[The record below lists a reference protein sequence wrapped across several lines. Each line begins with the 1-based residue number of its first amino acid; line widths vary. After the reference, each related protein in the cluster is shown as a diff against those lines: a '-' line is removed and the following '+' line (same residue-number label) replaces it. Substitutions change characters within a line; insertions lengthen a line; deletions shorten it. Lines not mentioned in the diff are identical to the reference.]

1 MKKGEFN
8 LFKCDTCEDKTEYES
23 DAFMEHLYTVH
34 NVPKGTQ
41 MTRQMIMHLDA
52 QEFFETQYLWEW
64 RFSRCRFASCA
75 FRCRSHF
82 YNSFLPFYFS

>member
-52 QEFFETQYLWEW
+52 QEFFETQYLWECG
-64 RFSRCRFASCA
+64 SIK
-75 FRCRSHF
+75 F
-82 YNSFLPFYFS
+82 YQCIRLRRHKDDIMRKA